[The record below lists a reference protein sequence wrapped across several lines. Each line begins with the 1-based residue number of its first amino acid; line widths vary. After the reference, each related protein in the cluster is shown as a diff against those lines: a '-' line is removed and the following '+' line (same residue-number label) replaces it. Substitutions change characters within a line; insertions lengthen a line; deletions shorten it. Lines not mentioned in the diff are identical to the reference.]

1 MSLREEPNGFPLTI
15 NDHQSL
21 EEVKL
26 EALLRIELV
35 DPELTVK
42 LYNGINRSELTM
54 PNPADT
60 TYNGQLRD
68 VALASASRKLLPQYV
83 LRAIFSAGAFFRR
96 SSHCFATTSMEPES
110 RLSEVSLKSTNPFF
124 RFVQFVKIMVTLSP
138 TVNFY
143 LFYTMLCS
151 Y

>member
-1 MSLREEPNGFPLTI
+1 MLSEEPNGFPLTI

-21 EEVKL
+21 DEVKL

-42 LYNGINRSELTM
+42 QYSGIYNSELTM

-60 TYNGQLRD
+60 TYNGQLKD
-68 VALASASRKLLPQYV
+68 VALASASRKPLPQYIS
-83 LRAIFSAGAFFRR
+83 RAIFSAGAFFRR
-96 SSHCFATTSMEPES
+96 SSHCFATALIEPVS
-110 RLSEVSLKSTNPFF
+110 RLSEVSLRLTNPFF
-124 RFVQFVKIMVTLSP
+124 QFVQFVRIIAIMFL
-138 TVNFY
+138 TVIYY
-143 LFYTMLCS
+143 LFYTILYS